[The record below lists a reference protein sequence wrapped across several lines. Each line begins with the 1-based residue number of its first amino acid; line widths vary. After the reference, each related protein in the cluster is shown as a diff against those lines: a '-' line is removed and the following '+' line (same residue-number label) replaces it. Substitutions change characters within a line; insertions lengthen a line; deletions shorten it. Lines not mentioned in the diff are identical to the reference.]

1 MDDDSGATRVHPAR
15 LAETPEA
22 PQRSLLRPY
31 PRDAL
36 LLITLAMMAAA
47 WSMAGIDDSMTL
59 IVLGPLTGGQ
69 LAPVLLALAAFTA
82 VAWVA
87 SRMWLNGGPRHPV
100 AAGLTQMTVVV
111 LSLAAVCWAALM
123 AFFVPLSGPEIH
135 ERVVVPGSG
144 DAYVVSISATSGSD
158 LTVWRGGHFV
168 FHRVE
173 VALDPPARAQD
184 VSEHEFRIAR
194 VGQHDVLSYRSING
208 EVSVPLPR

>member
-1 MDDDSGATRVHPAR
+1 MDDDSGATRVHPAS
-15 LAETPEA
+15 LAETHEA

-36 LLITLAMMAAA
+36 LLITLTLMAAA
-47 WSMAGIDDSMTL
+47 WSMAGIDDSTTL

-87 SRMWLNGGPRHPV
+87 SRVWLNGGPRHPV
-100 AAGLTQMTVVV
+100 AAGLTQMTMVV
-111 LSLAAVCWAALM
+111 LSLATVCWAALM
-123 AFFVPLSGPEIH
+123 AFFVPLSGPETH
-135 ERVVVPGSG
+135 ERVVVPGSD
-144 DAYVVSISATSGSD
+144 DAYVVSISAAFGSD
-158 LTVWRGGHFV
+158 LTVWRGGRVV
-168 FHRVE
+168 FHRVD
-173 VALDPPARAQD
+173 VVLAPPARAED
-184 VSEHEFRIAR
+184 IAERDFRLVR